1 MMAPAMT
8 APPTMP
14 AAIPGPH
21 PHPRCHQAE
30 ASVAGAAT
38 ITTIV
43 AAPSKLMMVFL
54 HQRLLGGLAGAW
66 RADRD
71 SSDEFRMHLR
81 NPGVGPCGRVGD
93 TTADLTELIG
103 PKMSQAVIVIRRG
116 TLREYER
123 HITE

>member
-30 ASVAGAAT
+30 ASVAVPAT

-43 AAPSKLMMVFL
+43 AAPSKLTMVFFINVS
-54 HQRLLGGLAGAW
+54 LGVGG
-66 RADRD
+66 RRGCRPEI
-71 SSDEFRMHLR
+71 SSDSECSSGNLQSA
-81 NPGVGPCGRVGD
+81 RVGRFRD
-93 TTADLTELIG
+93 TTADLTEFIA
-103 PKMSQAVIVIRRG
+103 PK
-116 TLREYER
+116 
-123 HITE
+123 

>member
-43 AAPSKLMMVFL
+43 AAPSKLTMVFFINVS
-54 HQRLLGGLAGAW
+54 LGVAGAGC
-66 RADRD
+66 ADRD

-81 NPGVGPCGRVGD
+81 NPAVGPCGRVGD

-103 PKMSQAVIVIRRG
+103 PKMSHAAIVIRGG

>member
-30 ASVAGAAT
+30 ASVAVPAS

-43 AAPSKLMMVFL
+43 AAPSKLTMFL
-54 HQRLLGGLAGAW
+54 FTMSPWGLARAE
-66 RADRD
+66 RADR
-71 SSDEFRMHLR
+71 
-81 NPGVGPCGRVGD
+81 
-93 TTADLTELIG
+93 
-103 PKMSQAVIVIRRG
+103 IVDRAMP
-116 TLREYER
+116 EN
-123 HITE
+123 

>member
-1 MMAPAMT
+1 MMAPAIT
-8 APPTMP
+8 APPTTP

-30 ASVAGAAT
+30 ASVAVPAT

-43 AAPSKLMMVFL
+43 AAPSKLTMVFFINL
-54 HQRLLGGLAGAW
+54 SLRVGGLRSG
-66 RADRD
+66 R
-71 SSDEFRMHLR
+71 
-81 NPGVGPCGRVGD
+81 VGRVGD
-93 TTADLTELIG
+93 TTTDLTELNA
-103 PKMSQAVIVIRRG
+103 PKMSKAAIVIRRG

>member
-43 AAPSKLMMVFL
+43 AAPSKLTMVFFINVS
-54 HQRLLGGLAGAW
+54 LGVAA
-66 RADRD
+66 
-71 SSDEFRMHLR
+71 
-81 NPGVGPCGRVGD
+81 PGVQTGIPQMNSEC
-93 TTADLTELIG
+93 T
-103 PKMSQAVIVIRRG
+103 SG
-116 TLREYER
+116 TLRSARVGVLETPWR
-123 HITE
+123 T